1 MRSDRVMLVSIIVP
15 VFKVEKY
22 LSNCI
27 ESILQQT
34 FRDFEL
40 ILVDDGSPDNCG
52 KICDDYA
59 RRDSRIKVIHQENGG
74 LSVARNSA
82 IDIAKGDYLT
92 FIDSDDFVLPHYL
105 EKMVHA
111 SQVNDADISVCGIV
125 RCSSADS
132 LSDIA
137 EDLSRTDAEVFVDD
151 KMEVFFTTKKI
162 NTTAWGKL
170 YRNFIFKTVKYPIG
184 KYHEDVLTTYKT
196 IHLANKVVVCDYQG
210 YVYRKN
216 EESIVN
222 ESYSPKKWHAIEACI
237 ERAVFFEQKYP
248 KQKKY
253 AYRAIVYY
261 CNQILI
267 SMAKSGVNDKE
278 ALARLQKLYRKY
290 LWYYVFHK
298 SALLGKGFALV
309 SFVNVKITY
318 SLTRLFKA

>member
-1 MRSDRVMLVSIIVP
+1 MLVSIIVP
-15 VFKVEKY
+15 VYKVEKY

-27 ESILQQT
+27 ESILLQT
-34 FRDFEL
+34 FKDFEL

-59 RRDSRIKVIHQENGG
+59 RKDSRIKVIHQENGG

-82 IDIAKGDYLT
+82 IDIAMGDYLT

-105 EKMVHA
+105 EKMVNA
-111 SQVNDADISVCGIV
+111 SLVNGADISVCGIV
-125 RCSSADS
+125 RCSSSDS
-132 LSDIA
+132 LADIA
-137 EDLSRTDAEVFVDD
+137 EDSTKNDVEVFVDD
-151 KMEVFFTTKKI
+151 KMDVFFTTKKI

-170 YRNFIFKTVKYPIG
+170 YRSFIFKTVKYPVG
-184 KYHEDVLTTYKT
+184 KYHEDVLTIYKT
-196 IHLANKVVVCDYQG
+196 IHLANKVVVCNYQG

-222 ESYSPKKWHAIEACI
+222 ESYSPKKWHAIEACVERAGFI
-237 ERAVFFEQKYP
+237 ERNYP

-253 AYRAIVYY
+253 AYRSIVYY

-267 SMAKSGVNDKE
+267 SMAKSRVNDKDSF
-278 ALARLQKLYRKY
+278 ARLQKLYRKY
-290 LWYYVFHK
+290 LWYYIFHK
-298 SALLGKGFALV
+298 SAFLGKCFALI

-318 SLTRLFKA
+318 SLTRLFNV